1 MGGHDPRQAALE
13 IFQAGLT
20 AADPFR
26 LLTERSRL
34 EGDRFRWE
42 GEPPWELPPAGA
54 AGRVIVLGAGKA
66 AASLARALEQLL
78 AFRIS
83 SGRIVVKHGHGL
95 PLDRIRIHEGGHP
108 LPDDQ
113 GLAGTRAVLE
123 ELGGMRPSD
132 RVFFLLTGG
141 ASALLVA
148 PIEGLSLGDKVEVS
162 RLLLASG
169 ATIQEMNA
177 VRKHLS
183 AVKGGRLAQRIAPAP
198 ALTLIVS
205 DVVGDDLSSIGSGPT
220 APDPTTFA
228 DSFSILSRYQL
239 LAAIPAPARAVLEKG
254 ARGELAETPKP
265 GNPAF
270 GGMRHLILASN
281 RISLDAAT
289 ARARTLGFA
298 PEIFERDMVGST
310 HQKARDFAQ
319 RLRALSLIS
328 GESLALLA
336 GGETTLQ
343 VKGQGL
349 GGRNQEFALVV
360 ACELAAEPGWLVLA
374 AGTDGTDGPTD
385 AAGAFADGTTLDRA
399 RAAGLHPQAVLEN
412 NDSYRLFDRLGDLL
426 RTGPTGTN
434 VMDLV
439 VGLRYR
445 PKA

>member
-1 MGGHDPRQAALE
+1 MGGHNPRQAALA
-13 IFQAGLT
+13 IFQAGLA

-26 LLTERSRL
+26 LLKERSHL
-34 EGDRFRWE
+34 EGDRFCWAD
-42 GEPPWELPPAGA
+42 EPPWELPPAGA

-66 AASLARALEQLL
+66 AASLARALEQVLGD
-78 AFRIS
+78 RIS

-95 PLDRIRIHEGGHP
+95 PLDRICIHEGGHP
-108 LPDDQ
+108 LPDGE

-123 ELGGMRPSD
+123 ELQELQPSD

-148 PIEGLSLGDKVEVS
+148 PVEGLSLGDKIEVN

-183 AVKGGRLAQRIAPAP
+183 AVKGGRLAQRISPAR

-228 DSFSILSRYQL
+228 DSISILSRYEL
-239 LAAIPAPARAVLEKG
+239 LAAIPHPAREVLEKG
-254 ARGELAETPKP
+254 SRGELAETPKP

-270 GGMRHLILASN
+270 SAMRHLILASN
-281 RISLDAAT
+281 RISLDAAAAQ
-289 ARARTLGFA
+289 ARSLGFTA
-298 PEIFERDMVGST
+298 EIFERDMVGST

-319 RLRALSLIS
+319 RLRAPFSD
-328 GESLALLA
+328 EPLALLA

-343 VKGQGL
+343 VRGQGL

-360 ACELAAEPGWLVLA
+360 ARELAAEPGWLLLA

-385 AAGAFADGTTLDRA
+385 AAGAFADGTTFDRA
-399 RAAGLHPQAVLEN
+399 RAAGLRPEAVLEN

-439 VGLRYR
+439 VGLGYR